1 MTSSVRMYRGLS
13 KYLEVIRLEMLR
25 IITYRTNF
33 VAMFFNSFVL
43 VFMYSYLWRAVYAN
57 SPTIGDMT
65 LSQMLTYVFVVRAI
79 VVPFDNDIDWR
90 LAERTRTGD
99 IAIDFIRPANL
110 QLLQFAIAIGSFVM
124 LFITTSVPVLALG
137 AWLFGISAPAS
148 LGQFALFLFSLL
160 LSFIITTSISY
171 IFGMISFWT
180 FSIHGILFAKIFVSE
195 FLAGAAIPLSLFPDW
210 LRRLAMVLPFQA
222 VVNTPL
228 SIYLQLIPQQSVAH
242 LLALQVFWAVGLV
255 GFGRFLLLKSYR
267 QLEVQGG

>member
-1 MTSSVRMYRGLS
+1 MSSGRIYKRLT
-13 KYLEVIRLEMLR
+13 KYLEVTRLEMLR

-57 SPTIGDMT
+57 SPTIGDLT
-65 LSQMLTYVFVVRAI
+65 LSQMLTYIFVVRAI

-90 LAERTRTGD
+90 IAERIRTGD

-110 QLLQFAIAIGSFVM
+110 QLMQFATAIGNFVM
-124 LFITTSVPVLALG
+124 RFITTSVPVLGLG

-148 LGQFALFLFSLL
+148 LGHFVLFLFSLL
-160 LSFIITTSISY
+160 LSFTITTSINY

-180 FSIHGILFAKIFVSE
+180 VSIHGILFAKIFVSE
-195 FLAGAAIPLSLFPDW
+195 FLAGAAVPLSLFPAW
-210 LRRLAMVLPFQA
+210 LRSLAMVLPFQA
-222 VVNTPL
+222 MVNTPL
-228 SIYLQLIPQQSVAH
+228 SIYLQLTPPQGIVH
-242 LLALQVFWAVGLV
+242 LLVLQVFWAVGLL
-255 GFGRFLLLKSYR
+255 GFGRFLLHKSYR